1 MNAGENQIVVYQPNE
16 IVRLVY
22 GRMLI
27 DNWATMA
34 TGDFFAKKR
43 KGVKAAA

>member
-1 MNAGENQIVVYQPNE
+1 MNACENHIVVYQPNE

-27 DNWATMA
+27 DIGRRRRSTFQRRSAGA
-34 TGDFFAKKR
+34 
-43 KGVKAAA
+43 

>member
-27 DNWATMA
+27 DNWATA
-34 TGDFFAKKR
+34 AFDLPGKKR
-43 KGVKAAA
+43 RGVKETA

>member
-1 MNAGENQIVVYQPNE
+1 MNADENQIVVYQPNE
-16 IVRLVY
+16 TVRL
-22 GRMLI
+22 GFRRMLI
-27 DNWATMA
+27 DNWATVA